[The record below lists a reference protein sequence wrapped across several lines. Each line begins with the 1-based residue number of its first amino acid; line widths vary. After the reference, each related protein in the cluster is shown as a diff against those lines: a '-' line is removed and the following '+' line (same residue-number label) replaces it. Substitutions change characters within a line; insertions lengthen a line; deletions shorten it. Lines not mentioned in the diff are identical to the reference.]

1 LWNDPALLSRNRAEA
16 GYSRPHM
23 LQVASIY
30 QLPFQGGEG
39 WLARVIRDWQ
49 VNAIF
54 SANSNI
60 PFTVTSS
67 QGTLNAREN
76 IQTAD
81 QVAAAEKLGG
91 IGAGSPYYNPAA
103 FAAVTRVPGVDCSG
117 YDCYG
122 NSGRNTLRG
131 PAWVNL
137 DLSLMRTAVIRE
149 GLNLEFRAE
158 LFNFTNTP
166 HFSNPESDVNSSNF
180 MAITS
185 TSQSAPERIVRL
197 GLKLKW

>member
-1 LWNDPALLSRNRAEA
+1 
-16 GYSRPHM
+16 M

-30 QLPFQGGEG
+30 QLPFRGGEG
-39 WLARVIRDWQ
+39 WLFRVIRDWQ
-49 VNAIF
+49 LNTIFPANA
-54 SANSNI
+54 NV

-81 QVAAAEKLGG
+81 QIAVVEKLGG
-91 IGAGSPYYNPAA
+91 IGVGNPYFNQAA

-117 YDCYG
+117 FDCYG
-122 NSGRNTLRG
+122 TSGRNILRG

-137 DLSLMRTAVIRE
+137 DLSVTRTAAILE

-158 LFNFTNTP
+158 FFNFTNTP
-166 HFSNPESDVNSSNF
+166 HFSNPESDVSSANF
-180 MAITS
+180 MSITS
-185 TSQSAPERIVRL
+185 TSPSAPERIVRL